1 MSEKP
6 EAENAGAVWM
16 LATIATIAFCLSVIV
31 GCPLV
36 RRPRVQQKISGWQC
50 ELINNIHV
58 TTTNGVIAIW
68 MGGAR

>member
-1 MSEKP
+1 MGEKP

-16 LATIATIAFCLSVIV
+16 LATIALCLCVIV
-31 GCPLV
+31 GCQPV

-58 TTTNGVIAIW
+58 TTTNGMIIFE
-68 MGGAR
+68 MGGAK